1 MFIKE
6 ILLEGGN
13 VFPDVKPFTKE
24 QANQILASVNKV
36 MPKGLQ
42 LIKVGSA
49 GHKPVSG
56 DMDVMVDEDQ
66 LIKFFDKQIQK
77 QYLDLKNAGKK
88 SFPNPAQI
96 ARALLKDYFKSK
108 GFDSAQ
114 SGINVHVKVPT
125 AKDPAQVDVMLT
137 KDANNISKF
146 HQHDYTGKFKGS
158 HKHMLLSSVAKHMK
172 SKQYPN
178 GLMWSAFQGLFSR
191 NEKGVKDQL
200 ITRDADTVAK
210 MLLNPK
216 ATAKDLGNV
225 ESILRAIPEQGKEE
239 KIKQFKDDMAKEGV
253 QV

>member
-13 VFPDVKPFTKE
+13 VFPDVKPFAKE
-24 QANQILASVNKV
+24 QANQILTTINKA
-36 MPKGLQ
+36 MPKGMK

-66 LIKFFDKQIQK
+66 LIKFFSKQIKAQ
-77 QYLDLKNAGKK
+77 LAAHVGKK
-88 SFPNPAQI
+88 APPSEAQI
-96 ARALLKDYFKSK
+96 ARALLKEYFKSK
-108 GFDSAQ
+108 GFDAAQ

-125 AKDPAQVDVMLT
+125 SKDPAQVDIMLA
-137 KDANNISKF
+137 KDAANVSQF

-158 HKHMLLSSVAKHMK
+158 HKHQLLSSVAKHIK
-172 SKQYPN
+172 TKQYPY

-200 ITRDADTVAK
+200 ITRDPDTVAK

-216 ATAKDLGNV
+216 ATVKDLANV
-225 ESILRAIPEQGKEE
+225 ESIMRAIPEQGRD
-239 KIKQFKDDMAKEGV
+239 IKTQQFRDEMAKEGITV
-253 QV
+253 